1 MDIGIVGAG
10 IAGLSAAYDLLNEG
24 HTVTVYEANAHAGGL
39 AAGFRDPAWDWH
51 MEHFYHHL
59 FQTDDSMIKLV
70 GELGIDDKL
79 FFRRPITST
88 YYQGKI
94 YPFDSALRILQFP
107 PFNLIRY
114 ARFGLVTILL
124 RYIFR
129 DWQKLEQTTADEWMR
144 RWYGDVVYETS
155 WRPLLINKFGP
166 YFQEVNMA
174 WMWARMVARSFSLGY
189 FEGGFQTLVD
199 ALVGAVEGR
208 GGQLRLKTPVT
219 GLSSLEDGRLSLES
233 GAGQAVHDR
242 VLATTSPQLLAR
254 LAPALSGDYLGK
266 LLDLKSMGA
275 VVMVFALDRQFFQDG
290 TYWLNVPASSA
301 DKLQNTFPFLA
312 LVEHTN
318 FVDNVHYNGDHLLY
332 CGDYVPP
339 EHPYLEMS
347 QEDLSQ
353 RFTSHFAAFNSE
365 FRPDWIRQEW
375 LFRTRYAQ
383 PVPLVNHS
391 QYIPAIQT
399 PLPNLYFASMSQVYP
414 WDRGTNF
421 AVEIGRRAAA
431 IMLGRDVPSAS
442 WE

>member
-1 MDIGIVGAG
+1 
-10 IAGLSAAYDLLNEG
+10 
-24 HTVTVYEANAHAGGL
+24 
-39 AAGFRDPAWDWH
+39 
-51 MEHFYHHL
+51 
-59 FQTDDSMIKLV
+59 
-70 GELGIDDKL
+70 
-79 FFRRPITST
+79 
-88 YYQGKI
+88 
-94 YPFDSALRILQFP
+94 
-107 PFNLIRY
+107 
-114 ARFGLVTILL
+114 
-124 RYIFR
+124 
-129 DWQKLEQTTADEWMR
+129 
-144 RWYGDVVYETS
+144 
-155 WRPLLINKFGP
+155 
-166 YFQEVNMA
+166 
-174 WMWARMVARSFSLGY
+174 VARSFSLGY